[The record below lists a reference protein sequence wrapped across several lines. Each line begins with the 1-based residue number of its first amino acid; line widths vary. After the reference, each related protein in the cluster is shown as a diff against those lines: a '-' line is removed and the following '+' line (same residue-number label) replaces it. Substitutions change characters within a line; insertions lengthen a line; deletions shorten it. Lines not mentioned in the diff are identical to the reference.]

1 VEEYVYDGKSIPCH
15 LHGDLT
21 VIFGNCT
28 DVFVKGQGHEKLF
41 RVTVELPIE
50 KYKI

>member
-1 VEEYVYDGKSIPCH
+1 MTGKASLCH

-28 DVFVKGQGHEKLF
+28 DVFVKGQDHEKLF
-41 RVTVELPIE
+41 RVIVELPIE